1 MPLDYSKWDALAV
14 SESEGDEQETTSRD
28 EDRCVGESC
37 RPATKRAA
45 EAKRPASGPTV
56 EARGEKKKA
65 APESAEAQELVK
77 TSFDNENMEL
87 GRLARALNSAGCS
100 GRGLLLCQV
109 DAREGQSC
117 AKLIKPVAT
126 QQSVWPLCKRA
137 RQSPWS
143 QACDRA
149 LRDAFPGHT
158 ALAFQ
163 FIPSDL
169 WKTVAEPKL
178 EFKVNKRDLNA
189 KNITVVVA
197 ILMFP
202 SKDYAK
208 EVFAITNVNI
218 YQQGAF
224 LPKEVSACFTSSQ
237 KEAIGKAFCKLPAPT
252 CFEKDIL
259 RLCGLD
265 HGLLQEDPVY
275 QQLLEGLRAC
285 RLANMKPMGP
295 FELV

>member
-28 EDRCVGESC
+28 EDGCVGESC

-109 DAREGQSC
+109 DARERQSC

-126 QQSVWPLCKRA
+126 QRSVWPLCKRA

-178 EFKVNKRDLNA
+178 EFKVNRRDLNA
-189 KNITVVVA
+189 KNIAVVVA

-202 SKDYAK
+202 SKYYAK
-208 EVFAITNVNI
+208 EVFAITNVISINK
-218 YQQGAF
+218 GLF
-224 LPKEVSACFTSSQ
+224 FQ
-237 KEAIGKAFCKLPAPT
+237 KK
-252 CFEKDIL
+252 
-259 RLCGLD
+259 
-265 HGLLQEDPVY
+265 
-275 QQLLEGLRAC
+275 
-285 RLANMKPMGP
+285 
-295 FELV
+295 

>member
-77 TSFDNENMEL
+77 TSLISTM
-87 GRLARALNSAGCS
+87 RTWSLAGWPEPLNSAGCS
-100 GRGLLLCQV
+100 GSGLLLCQV

-137 RQSPWS
+137 RQSLWS

-178 EFKVNKRDLNA
+178 EFKVNRRDLNA
-189 KNITVVVA
+189 KNIAVVVA

-208 EVFAITNVNI
+208 EVFAITNVISINK
-218 YQQGAF
+218 GLF
-224 LPKEVSACFTSSQ
+224 FQ
-237 KEAIGKAFCKLPAPT
+237 KK
-252 CFEKDIL
+252 
-259 RLCGLD
+259 
-265 HGLLQEDPVY
+265 
-275 QQLLEGLRAC
+275 
-285 RLANMKPMGP
+285 
-295 FELV
+295 